1 MKYDFTTV
9 MDRRGMDAIAVDA
22 APVPE
27 GGRKEGFDVIP
38 MWVADMNFATVPTVP
53 EFITRRVQHPA
64 YGYFAPGRNTMRPSS
79 AGSGSATAWR

>member
-27 GGRKEGFDVIP
+27 GGRSITMIWACTLKRVI
-38 MWVADMNFATVPTVP
+38 
-53 EFITRRVQHPA
+53 
-64 YGYFAPGRNTMRPSS
+64 S
-79 AGSGSATAWR
+79 